1 MQITAPTGALRR
13 SGSTRSRAVCLC
25 ALWRGRGGTLRIATS
40 WLCVYMFKT
49 LARLPQAG
57 HGRRD
62 PPPGYSVGL
71 NRGLRSRLKSR
82 SRPR

>member
-57 HGRRD
+57 HGRRE
-62 PPPGYSVGL
+62 PPPGQD
-71 NRGLRSRLKSR
+71 LRASR
-82 SRPR
+82 SASMTVK